1 MLVVQQKTLSL
12 PVQLASEGVQA
23 IVGLL
28 TEHDTCKMEGYIH
41 AYLGQVCNSVKS
53 VVFALL

>member
-1 MLVVQQKTLSL
+1 MLVVQQETLSS

-28 TEHDTCKMEGYIH
+28 TEHDTCKNQRLH
-41 AYLGQVCNSVKS
+41 S
-53 VVFALL
+53 LLLETSMPFF